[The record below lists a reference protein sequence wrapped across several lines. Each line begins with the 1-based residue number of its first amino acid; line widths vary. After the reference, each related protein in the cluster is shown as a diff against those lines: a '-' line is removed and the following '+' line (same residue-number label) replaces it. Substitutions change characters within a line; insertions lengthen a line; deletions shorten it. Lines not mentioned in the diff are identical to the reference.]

1 MDIQNALIT
10 SAISLG
16 GFSLYKI
23 INHYRL
29 KSSCNSNNELV
40 ISVVDIEKN
49 ENKPV
54 HAQSVKPAESLKA
67 SSLEKDEPNLVQEQ
81 QKKT

>member
-40 ISVVDIEKN
+40 ISVVDIELQ
-49 ENKPV
+49 NKPV
-54 HAQSVKPAESLKA
+54 SENIISTDKIDPPA
-67 SSLEKDEPNLVQEQ
+67 SSPPEKI
-81 QKKT
+81 T

>member
-40 ISVVDIEKN
+40 ISVVDIELQ
-49 ENKPV
+49 NKPV
-54 HAQSVKPAESLKA
+54 
-67 SSLEKDEPNLVQEQ
+67 EKDEPNLVQEQ
-81 QKKT
+81 QNKT

>member
-1 MDIQNALIT
+1 MDINNALIT
-10 SAISLG
+10 SGISLG

-40 ISVVDIEKN
+40 ISVVDVD
-49 ENKPV
+49 NKPV
-54 HAQSVKPAESLKA
+54 VELKEIVVSGSAGSANA
-67 SSLEKDEPNLVQEQ
+67 SNASASTTKNED
-81 QKKT
+81 

>member
-49 ENKPV
+49 ENKPID
-54 HAQSVKPAESLKA
+54 KPVS
-67 SSLEKDEPNLVQEQ
+67 EKIILTDKIDTPE
-81 QKKT
+81 KIT

>member
-10 SAISLG
+10 SAISLS

-40 ISVVDIEKN
+40 ISVVDIELQNKHVS
-49 ENKPV
+49 ENIISTDKIDP
-54 HAQSVKPAESLKA
+54 PA
-67 SSLEKDEPNLVQEQ
+67 SSVVRMQPPEKI
-81 QKKT
+81 T

>member
-40 ISVVDIEKN
+40 ISVVDIELQ
-49 ENKPV
+49 NKPV
-54 HAQSVKPAESLKA
+54 SENIISTDKIDPP
-67 SSLEKDEPNLVQEQ
+67 EKI
-81 QKKT
+81 T